1 MRCSHCL
8 FSESSLCNT
17 TTLKGNKG
25 RGDPGEVPV
34 AEETRHRGRGTP
46 QAHQA
51 AKPGPKNKQLEPT
64 NTGSWP
70 RGATTALQ
78 STKTKHMKREI
89 LRLGKGRCQWSPT

>member
-1 MRCSHCL
+1 MRWSHCL

-51 AKPGPKNKQLEPT
+51 AKPGPKTNNLTLRTLGPGHGAPQQHCSQLKQ
-64 NTGSWP
+64 N
-70 RGATTALQ
+70 
-78 STKTKHMKREI
+78 I
-89 LRLGKGRCQWSPT
+89 